1 MSSIINIAE
10 KIETAKPNVGKV
22 ALFYLGQ
29 AGFLMK
35 GADGVTVLLDPY
47 FSDEANR
54 LFGFKR
60 MSPTLT
66 GWEKIETDIFCATHA
81 HIDHLD
87 TVSLPT
93 FASCAKTFFL
103 GAPDCVEAFRT
114 AGIDPER
121 SAILREGESWTGKG
135 VKIRALYA
143 DHGELAP
150 DANGLLVEIGGK
162 KIAFTGDTAYRPEKF
177 ADSLH
182 SEIDLLVAPINGQFG
197 NMNADEACRM
207 AELLRP
213 KSVVACHFWMFLEHV
228 AAGGIG
234 DPVTFLAN
242 APQLCPSVKPIVMAP
257 GEMLEI

>member
-1 MSSIINIAE
+1 MNIAE
-10 KIETAKPNVGKV
+10 KIDAASPNASAV

-35 GADGVTVLLDPY
+35 SADGTTVLLDPY

-60 MSPTLT
+60 MSPPLT
-66 GWEKIETDIFCATHA
+66 GWEKIAPDIFCATHA

-93 FASCAKTFFL
+93 FVACGKTFFL
-103 GAPDCVEAFRT
+103 GAPDCDEAFQA

-121 SAILREGESWTGKG
+121 TAILREGESWAGKG

-150 DANGLLVEIGGK
+150 DANGLLVEICEK

-177 ADSLH
+177 AASLN

-197 NMNADEACRM
+197 NMNADEACRL
-207 AELLRP
+207 AERLRP
-213 KSVVACHFWMFLEHV
+213 KTVVACHFWMFLEHV
-228 AAGGIG
+228 AADGIG
-234 DPVTFLAN
+234 DPVTFLAD
-242 APQLCPSVKPIVMAP
+242 APHLCPQVKPVVMAP
-257 GEMLEI
+257 GETLEI